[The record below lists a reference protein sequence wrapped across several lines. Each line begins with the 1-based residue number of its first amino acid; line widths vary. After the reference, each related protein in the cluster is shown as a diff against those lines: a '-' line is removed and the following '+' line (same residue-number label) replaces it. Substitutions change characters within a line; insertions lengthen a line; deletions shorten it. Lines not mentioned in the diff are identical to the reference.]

1 MLVEQKKF
9 FGAAR
14 RILIKKDGILYQ
26 NLNFF
31 EFPPEKTVIFPNLH
45 MQILNPP
52 RIFGHKG
59 APGSFCPRA
68 PNTHKTALGSVV
80 AVRLGKV

>member
-1 MLVEQKKF
+1 VLVEQKKF

-31 EFPPEKTVIFPNLH
+31 EFPPEKNRNF
-45 MQILNPP
+45 
-52 RIFGHKG
+52 
-59 APGSFCPRA
+59 S
-68 PNTHKTALGSVV
+68 
-80 AVRLGKV
+80 